1 MADRRPRVLIPITR
15 ARTAAG
21 LLEIAAGILRQEN
34 GSGLL
39 LGVVELPQG
48 RPIAQS
54 VTVAR
59 RYRSLL
65 QRITELETRVEDSF
79 GVQVRVAGSLSQ
91 GVREAAFENAADFIL
106 IEWPGIGS
114 NRPSDR
120 NIEDLVADPPADLLL
135 VRQDPAGCG
144 VRSADGVLVP
154 VRGGPSARLALRAA
168 AALAGSQRVPVTAL
182 HVHDPRHSAD
192 KHQRESRE
200 FHEMLREVKGRTIEP
215 VEVFATNP
223 SQAIT
228 DAGRHHGVTVLGA
241 YADAIRSSVLV
252 GSRLS
257 KTVEALP
264 GTVIVAKSARTVPP
278 IIGDELAPPIIVT
291 GAEVSTVVDKWFAE
305 NTFHSR
311 EFRDINRLVQLKRRQ
326 GLTISLGLPTLNEE
340 ATIGDIISTLKT
352 ALMDMTPL
360 LDEIVVIDSASTDS
374 TVDIAGSLGVPV
386 VQHSEVLPGHGSF
399 KGKGEALWKSLYA
412 LRGDIVV
419 WCDTDISNIHPQFI
433 YGTVGPLLTDSRISY
448 VKGFYRRPLDYGGE
462 LQAAGGGRVTEL
474 AARPLMNLFYPVLSG
489 LVQPLSGEYAGR
501 RELLERLPFFSGYG
515 VETGH
520 LIDIVENFGLNHI
533 AQTDLGMRIHRNQ
546 ALLDLSKMAF
556 AIMQVAIKRL
566 GDRHRIH
573 LLEEINRSMKLVH
586 YNNDRFFL
594 EVREIGDWERP
605 PMATIPEYLFS
616 RTPIKVAN

>member
-1 MADRRPRVLIPITR
+1 VADRRPRVLIPITR

-21 LLEIAAGILRQEN
+21 LLEIAAGILRQES
-34 GSGLL
+34 GRGLL

-54 VTVAR
+54 VTIAR

-65 QRITELETRVEDSF
+65 QRITELETRVEDRF
-79 GVQVRVAGSLSQ
+79 GVLVRVAGSISQ
-91 GVREAAFENAADFIL
+91 GVREAAFENSADLIL
-106 IEWPGIGS
+106 LEWPGLGS
-114 NRPSDR
+114 HRPSDR
-120 NIEDLVADPPADLLL
+120 NIEDLVADPPSDLLL
-135 VRQDPAGCG
+135 VRLDPTGGG

-168 AALAGSQRVPVTAL
+168 AALAGSRRVPVTAL
-182 HVHDPRHSAD
+182 HVHDPRHSVD
-192 KHQRESRE
+192 KHERESRE
-200 FHEMLREVKGRTIEP
+200 FRQMLREVSHRRIEP
-215 VEVFATNP
+215 VEVIATNP
-223 SQAIT
+223 SHAIT
-228 DAGRHHGVTVLGA
+228 EAGRHHGVTVLGA
-241 YADAIRSSVLV
+241 FADASRSSVLV
-252 GSRLS
+252 GSRLA

-264 GTVIVAKSARTVPP
+264 GTVIVAKSSRTIPP
-278 IIGDELAPPIIVT
+278 IFGDELAPPMIVS

-311 EFRDINRLVQLKRRQ
+311 EFRDIDRLVELKRRQ

-340 ATIGDIISTLKT
+340 ATIGDIITTLKG
-352 ALMDMTPL
+352 ALMDVTPL
-360 LDEIVVIDSASTDS
+360 LDEIVVIDSASIDS
-374 TVDIAGSLGVPV
+374 TVDIARSLGVRV

-399 KGKGEALWKSLYA
+399 KGKGEALWKSLHA

-419 WCDTDISNIHPQFI
+419 WCDTDISNIHPQFV

-448 VKGFYRRPLDYGGE
+448 VKGFYKRPLNFGGE
-462 LQAAGGGRVTEL
+462 LAAGGGRVTEL
-474 AARPLMNLFYPVLSG
+474 AARPLINLFYPALSG

-520 LIDIVENFGLNHI
+520 LIDIVENFGLNRI

-586 YNNDRFFL
+586 YNNDRFSL

-616 RTPIKVAN
+616 RAPIKVAN